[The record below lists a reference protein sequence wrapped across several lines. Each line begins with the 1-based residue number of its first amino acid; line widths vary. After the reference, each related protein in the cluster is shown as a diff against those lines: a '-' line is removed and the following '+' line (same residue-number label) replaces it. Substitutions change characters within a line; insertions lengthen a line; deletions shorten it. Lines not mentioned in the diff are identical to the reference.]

1 MHHLAL
7 KWQGRFPRNLHSV
20 STKPIENRITM
31 KKLALATMLVAF
43 ACGIIHAQD
52 PAAPPPEAKA
62 PCVKKCCPKKK
73 ACPTKAE
80 CPKRKCCAEMKVCP
94 KPCPKAACPEKKCC
108 PAKAACPG
116 KK

>member
-1 MHHLAL
+1 
-7 KWQGRFPRNLHSV
+7 
-20 STKPIENRITM
+20 M

-52 PAAPPPEAKA
+52 PAAPPPEVNA

-80 CPKRKCCAEMKVCP
+80 CPKRKCCAEMKACP
-94 KPCPKAACPEKKCC
+94 KPCPKAKSDCPKKKCG

-116 KK
+116 NK